1 MRENSET
8 RVGKKTKK
16 ENQKI
21 EIETKVTRASP
32 PIPLKNSS
40 LLPPLSSLPRDGE
53 KKIRIVG
60 RTRVSTLVTR
70 QVRGHGGREHTIHSQ
85 HERYKPIPSPPVSG
99 PVCPTLPLPLPLPC
113 RISVC
118 VTVSRIEPSRFEFAT
133 NPSPS
138 PSLPL
143 YPPPAGP
150 PPRFHFDRPLSCNL
164 DYPLKCD
171 SG

>member
-32 PIPLKNSS
+32 PSKILLSS
-40 LLPPLSSLPRDGE
+40 LPSLPRDGE
-53 KKIRIVG
+53 KKTRIVG

-85 HERYKPIPSPPVSG
+85 HERYKPIPSLPVSG
-99 PVCPTLPLPLPLPC
+99 LSNPTC
-113 RISVC
+113 
-118 VTVSRIEPSRFEFAT
+118 
-133 NPSPS
+133 PSPS
-138 PSLPL
+138 PSPVSDFCLRYRVTHRAQSL
-143 YPPPAGP
+143 
-150 PPRFHFDRPLSCNL
+150 RIRHQPLSL
-164 DYPLKCD
+164 SLSPSL
-171 SG
+171 STPGRAAASLPFRSASLV

>member
-32 PIPLKNSS
+32 PSKILLSS
-40 LLPPLSSLPRDGE
+40 LPSLPRDGE
-53 KKIRIVG
+53 KKTRIVG

-99 PVCPTLPLPLPLPC
+99 PVCPTLPVPLPLPLPC

-138 PSLPL
+138 PSLSPS
-143 YPPPAGP
+143 
-150 PPRFHFDRPLSCNL
+150 LSTPGRAAASL
-164 DYPLKCD
+164 PFRSASLV
-171 SG
+171 

>member
-32 PIPLKNSS
+32 PSKILLSS
-40 LLPPLSSLPRDGE
+40 LPSLPRDGE
-53 KKIRIVG
+53 KKTRIVG

-99 PVCPTLPLPLPLPC
+99 PVCPTLPVPLPLPC

-138 PSLPL
+138 PSLSPS
-143 YPPPAGP
+143 
-150 PPRFHFDRPLSCNL
+150 LSTPGRAAASL
-164 DYPLKCD
+164 PFRSASLV
-171 SG
+171 

>member
-53 KKIRIVG
+53 KKTRIVG

-138 PSLPL
+138 PSLSPS
-143 YPPPAGP
+143 
-150 PPRFHFDRPLSCNL
+150 LSTPGRAAASL
-164 DYPLKCD
+164 PFRSASLV
-171 SG
+171 

>member
-32 PIPLKNSS
+32 PSKILLSS
-40 LLPPLSSLPRDGE
+40 LPSLPRDGE
-53 KKIRIVG
+53 KKTRIVG

-138 PSLPL
+138 PSLSPS
-143 YPPPAGP
+143 
-150 PPRFHFDRPLSCNL
+150 LSTPGRAAASL
-164 DYPLKCD
+164 PFRSASLV
-171 SG
+171 

>member
-53 KKIRIVG
+53 KKTRIVG

-99 PVCPTLPLPLPLPC
+99 PVCPTLPLPLPC

-138 PSLPL
+138 PSLSPS
-143 YPPPAGP
+143 
-150 PPRFHFDRPLSCNL
+150 LSTPGRAAASL
-164 DYPLKCD
+164 PFRSASLV
-171 SG
+171 